1 MIDDAAISGYEV
13 YFHLINEAEYCEEIT
28 SFARLFEVN
37 RAIFNRQCF
46 PYTPSYYM
54 KGFKQYI
61 SKKKENYRGSD
72 VKCSPLAKFSK
83 KCLVGHNSE
92 VRSGCDVR
100 YSTIGDNCLLGEY
113 SFISNSIVMHGAK
126 IGKNRHIRDTIIG
139 PNAIILDNTKVP
151 PHSIIEESS
160 SGDK

>member
-1 MIDDAAISGYEV
+1 MDYTYLYCIGLLSFDKRDRILRRDNKFRSTLRSESGHFQSTMFSIYSKLLHERIQAK
-13 YFHLINEAEYCEEIT
+13 HIKGKPIT
-28 SFARLFEVN
+28 V
-37 RAIFNRQCF
+37 I
-46 PYTPSYYM
+46 PYWSCL
-54 KGFKQYI
+54 Q
-61 SKKKENYRGSD
+61 KKENYRGSD

-100 YSTIGDNCLLGEY
+100 YSTIGDNCLLREY

-139 PNAIILDNTKVP
+139 
-151 PHSIIEESS
+151 
-160 SGDK
+160 